1 MLTSKKWLSQ
11 YLDLS
16 DITPEVLAD
25 KLTTAGNEVEG
36 LEKMAQGSN
45 LIIGKVLECSDH
57 PDSDHLHVCKVDLGD
72 KVDTIV
78 CGAPNV
84 AAGQKVIVALPGA
97 KLPGGEIKN
106 GVIRGVESNGMICS
120 LLELGVDAK
129 QLSEESK
136 NGIEVLGDDAVVGD
150 RDPLHYLGLDDT
162 LLDVGLTPNRNDC
175 LASWA
180 LAKEV
185 GAILHREVQLPECEG
200 AANIGVPTKLK
211 VSSET
216 SKCPIFLGKVI
227 GSVTIK
233 PSPKWMQE
241 LLHAAGVKSINN
253 VVDIS
258 NFVMLETGQPTHF
271 YDAAKMHQEI
281 IVKDGFDTTYTALD
295 GVDYKIEPEDIMI
308 TTQGNPVG
316 IAGIMGGDDS
326 KIDEQTKG
334 IIIEVA
340 TFNYV
345 QVRNTARRLNITSD
359 AAVRNA
365 KEIEPMAVY
374 KAMDRCVQLLIE
386 YADASLIE
394 ETAQYGTN
402 NYVPAEFTVN
412 TDSINHLLGTDFS
425 EDEIMT
431 ELKWLDLKP
440 EKAGNDIKVSIPSYR
455 TDLKIEADIA
465 EEVIRLIG
473 YDRLPSTLP
482 TMSMTVGAL
491 DNRQAMRRRIRSMY
505 VNMGLNETETYTLVS
520 QKHLDHAILPITPAV
535 ELASPMS
542 EDRKYIR
549 SSILPSMLD
558 AAAYNNN
565 RSIKD
570 LAFFEISNVY
580 AKDVVE
586 ERLALVM
593 NGLMHKSRWQKMS
606 VPADFYTIKGLI
618 ETMLSQLGYEGSRV
632 SIKENKLDTTHFHPY
647 RSACIYIG
655 KELFGIFGQIHPQ
668 MAKDFDVPKEL
679 VMFEGKLDVLLNNKT
694 SKVKYTPIS
703 KYPAVTRDLAFVV
716 KEDVKVADIVEAI
729 RKCGRQIIKG
739 IEVFDVYTGEHV
751 EKGFKSIAL
760 SINFQSDEKTLTD
773 GEINS
778 VHEKILAA
786 LKAELDAILRG

>member
-36 LEKMAQGSN
+36 LEKMAQGTN
-45 LIIGKVLECSDH
+45 LIIGQVLECSDH
-57 PDSDHLHVCKVDLGD
+57 PDSDHLHVCKVDLKD

-84 AAGQKVIVALPGA
+84 AVGQKVIVALPGA

-106 GVIRGVESNGMICS
+106 GKIRGVESNGMICS

-129 QLSEESK
+129 QLSEESQ

-150 RDPLHYLGLDDT
+150 RDPLRYLGLDDT

-185 GAILHREVQLPECEG
+185 GAIFHREVKLPECEG
-200 AANIGVPTKLK
+200 AANIGTPTQLK

-216 SKCPIFLGKVI
+216 DKCPIFLGKVI

-271 YDAAKMHQEI
+271 YDIAKMHQDI
-281 IVKDGFDTTYTALD
+281 VVKDGFDTSYTALD
-295 GVDYKIEPEDIMI
+295 GVEYKIEPEDIMI

-326 KIDEQTKG
+326 KIDEHTKG

-359 AAVRNA
+359 ASVRNA

-386 YADASLIE
+386 YADATLIE
-394 ETAQYGTN
+394 ETVQYGTN
-402 NYVPAEFTVN
+402 NYVPAEFSVN

-440 EKAGNDIKVSIPSYR
+440 VKNGENIKVSIPSYR

-491 DNRQAMRRRIRSMY
+491 DPRQAMRRRIRSMFI
-505 VNMGLNETETYTLVS
+505 NMGLNETETYTLVS
-520 QKHLDHAILPITPAV
+520 QKHLDNALMPITPAV
-535 ELASPMS
+535 ALASPMS

-549 SSILPSMLD
+549 SSIIPSMLD
-558 AAAYNNN
+558 AVAYNNN
-565 RSIKD
+565 RSVKD

-580 AKDVVE
+580 AKDIVE
-586 ERLALVM
+586 ERLAIVL
-593 NGLMHKSRWQKMS
+593 NGSMHKSRWQKMS
-606 VPADFYTIKGLI
+606 IDADFYTIKGLI

-632 SIKENKLDTTHFHPY
+632 MIKENTLDTTHFHPY
-647 RSACIYIG
+647 RSACLYIG
-655 KELFGIFGQIHPQ
+655 KECFGIFGQIHPL
-668 MAKDFDVPKEL
+668 MAKEFDVAKEL
-679 VMFEGKLDVLLNNKT
+679 VMFEGKLDVLLNNKP
-694 SKVKYTPIS
+694 SKIKYTPIS
-703 KYPAVTRDLAFVV
+703 KFPAVTRDLAFVV
-716 KEDVKVADIVEAI
+716 KEEVKVADIIEAI
-729 RKCGRQIIKG
+729 RKCGRQMIKG

-773 GEINS
+773 NEINA
-778 VHEKILAA
+778 VHEKILAV